1 MPVLGL
7 GSRPRFTAT
16 PIRVP
21 SKTLYRLSNV
31 ALNISKNKIPATE
44 CMIALGCGDFDQTCQ
59 PLPITLA
66 NVAPISAGETT
77 T

>member
-1 MPVLGL
+1 
-7 GSRPRFTAT
+7 
-16 PIRVP
+16 
-21 SKTLYRLSNV
+21 LYRLSNV